1 MGESPLQRDASSNAG
16 AGIQAEPVPSE
27 TVLKVRP
34 DGPNVVTGDVALV
47 GAKSNPKAART
58 TLVLC
63 RCGASS
69 NKPYCDGTHVR
80 IGFREA
86 GLLPADTPAGVR
98 SVGSVTIAPMRN
110 GPLECRGALVVE
122 GADGRSTCS
131 EEMRL
136 CRCGQSRK
144 KPFCDSSHARV
155 GFTG

>member
-1 MGESPLQRDASSNAG
+1 MGESPRHASSNAG

-69 NKPYCDGTHVR
+69 NKPHCDGTHVR

-86 GLLPADTPAGVR
+86 GLLPDDTPAGVR
-98 SVGSVTIAPMRN
+98 SVGRVTIAPTRN
-110 GPLECRGALVVE
+110 GPLQCTGALVVE

-131 EEMRL
+131 DKTRL